1 MSWPCAR
8 VGVVGATLAALA
20 LALAGC
26 GLIAASAPTTV
37 ELLVTREFGSV
48 ALHRSGALRAS
59 WRETAIDLLDS
70 ELPVITGP
78 GGSPC
83 GASTGS
89 PAARSGSARAE
100 R

>member
-1 MSWPCAR
+1 MSRPLAR
-8 VGVVGATLAALA
+8 AGAVGATLAALA

-59 WRETAIDLLDS
+59 SGETAIDLLDS
-70 ELPVITGP
+70 ERQRVSA
-78 GGSPC
+78 GS
-83 GASTGS
+83 GLW
-89 PAARSGSARAE
+89 
-100 R
+100 